1 MRISTESFV
10 FLGLGQDKLKIP
22 IAQKEASKEYIYY
35 LNTILIFSKK
45 YNLYKTIRD
54 GGLIRYQI

>member
-1 MRISTESFV
+1 MKSFV

-35 LNTILIFSKK
+35 LNTILIFAMLKILLLSF
-45 YNLYKTIRD
+45 KTIRD
-54 GGLIRYQI
+54 GALIRYQI